1 MKRKILLGLCIA
13 FMLSITGPE
22 AVVLAK
28 EVCEEACEC
37 EEEQM
42 VTPRYN
48 YIQMA
53 SIGINPSNDGSSYM
67 LIIKGTSS
75 VTSISGTVTVYKKN
89 FWGNYKEVDSEAVK
103 ENASS
108 LERYGNLSSDGA
120 GDYKIEFIGTVYA
133 GSSSEPITIDATN
146 SY

>member
-1 MKRKILLGLCIA
+1 MEELSYSLHLGNDKNKSKKARRTAKMNDTNTTSFNNNAIQNHQQLSKVDKHNLRKYDD
-13 FMLSITGPE
+13 E
-22 AVVLAK
+22 K
-28 EVCEEACEC
+28 ELIC
-37 EEEQM
+37 
-42 VTPRYN
+42 
-48 YIQMA
+48 
-53 SIGINPSNDGSSYM
+53 
-67 LIIKGTSS
+67 IIKGTSS